1 MKTMSDFIMEQEIS
15 TSEPNNDVEI
25 MEGFMQVQAIG
36 AVAECYCEHAAIADF
51 ATETGCTVFSESDD
65 NIMKKAWN
73 ATKEFFS
80 KIWEWLKSVVNGII
94 RFFTKSSV
102 DRLIVKLKSLQNE
115 GKLKNSKTENKFN
128 DYTDELETV
137 NVEILK
143 GINPNSLDVDEIFK
157 LVEEFSDAIKTGG
170 EASNDTAIKGF
181 IDRAEA
187 FLKKDTVKEKFKQ
200 DDDKNMTVDAIIA
213 VLERMSKA
221 DIPSKGRKLL
231 KKLEF
236 DKSNYKKGGTGD
248 DKDKV
253 DKDLVKSIKKAAN
266 LVAKAYDTYV
276 DNTVKL
282 VNKVLKKNLKETDY
296 KGRNEFEDKAYKD
309 LDKNKNKNESYEEN
323 TDGYYFL

>member
-1 MKTMSDFIMEQEIS
+1 MSDFIMEQEIS
-15 TSEPNNDVEI
+15 TSGPNNDVEI

-51 ATETGCTVFSESDD
+51 ATETGFTVFSESDD

-115 GKLKNSKTENKFN
+115 GKLKNSKSENRFN
-128 DYTDELETV
+128 DYTDELESV
-137 NVEILK
+137 DVDILK

-157 LVEEFSDAIKTGG
+157 LVDDFSEAIKKGG
-170 EASNDTAIKGF
+170 EASNDAAIKGF
-181 IDRAEA
+181 IDRAET
-187 FLKKDTVKEKFKQ
+187 FLKKDTVKDKFKQ

-221 DIPSKGRKLL
+221 DIPSKGKKLL
-231 KKLEF
+231 KKLDF
-236 DKSNYKKGGTGD
+236 DKSNYKKGGNGD

-282 VNKVLKKNLKETDY
+282 VNKVLKKNLKEADY
-296 KGRNEFEDKAYKD
+296 KSRNEFEGNAYKD
-309 LDKNKNKNESYEEN
+309 LDKSRNKNESYTEN